1 MAVDIKS
8 PQFPESIFEGTLSS
22 WLKKEG
28 QEIKQDE
35 VLAEIETD
43 KVVIEVT
50 APTDGIMGKIIV
62 DEGSTIKSSE
72 IIGNYN
78 EQSGASNKVEV
89 ETKKTESEIN
99 TVVEPEEIIEE
110 PKKLIEEPAP
120 NIAPTKVESDTNTSD
135 IGDQDLKGFRMGPA
149 AKKLLKEKSVPIE
162 NVASSSKKGVITKK
176 DVMEAS
182 IDSEKPTENI
192 KKDES
197 KAVEESKRV
206 PMSRLR
212 SVVAERLLES
222 QSQTASLTT
231 FNEVDLHEI
240 KALREKYKE
249 TFEDKFGVKLG
260 FMGMFLKASSIA
272 LQEMPIVNASIDG
285 KDIVYHGFQDIG
297 VAVSTERGLVV
308 PVVRNVQN
316 LTIAEIEIAIRD
328 FSLKAREGKI
338 GIEDITGGTFTISNG
353 GVFGSLISTPILNPP
368 QSAILGMHKI
378 QERPVALNGSI
389 EIRPMMYLAL
399 TYDHRL
405 LDGKDAVSFLVK
417 IKDVLESPESMLLG
431 V

>member
-99 TVVEPEEIIEE
+99 TVEEPEEIIEE

-285 KDIVYHGFQDIG
+285 KDIIYHGFQDIG

-316 LTIAEIEIAIRD
+316 LTIAEIEIDIRD

>member
-99 TVVEPEEIIEE
+99 TVEEPEEIIEE
-110 PKKLIEEPAP
+110 PKKIIEEPAP
-120 NIAPTKVESDTNTSD
+120 DMAPTKVEPETNTQD

>member
-99 TVVEPEEIIEE
+99 TVEGPEEIIEE

>member
-1 MAVDIKS
+1 MAIDIKS

-50 APTDGIMGKIIV
+50 APSDGIMGKVIV
-62 DEGSTIKSSE
+62 KEGSTIKSSE
-72 IIGNYN
+72 VIGSYN
-78 EQSGASNKVEV
+78 EGELKAEPNEVKEASSVEKQDEPAEKIEKV
-89 ETKKTESEIN
+89 K
-99 TVVEPEEIIEE
+99 VVEEKQEIKEPQEVAKTFEAEEENNGE
-110 PKKLIEEPAP
+110 L
-120 NIAPTKVESDTNTSD
+120 D
-135 IGDQDLKGFRMGPA
+135 IKGFRMGPA
-149 AKKLLKEKSVPIE
+149 AKKLLKEKSLTTE
-162 NVASSSKKGVITKK
+162 NIKTSSKKGVVTKK
-176 DVMEAS
+176 DILEAERTQKEIKTS
-182 IDSEKPTENI
+182 SVKETSKELGSSE
-192 KKDES
+192 
-197 KAVEESKRV
+197 RV
-206 PMSRLR
+206 PMTRLR
-212 SVVAERLLES
+212 SVVAKRLLES
-222 QSQTASLTT
+222 QAQTASLTT
-231 FNEVDLHEI
+231 FNEVDLHEVKI
-240 KALREKYKE
+240 LREKYKGS
-249 TFEDKFGVKLG
+249 FEEKFGVKLG

-285 KDIVYHGFQDIG
+285 DDIIYHGFQDIG

-316 LTIAEIEIAIRD
+316 LTIAEIELSIRD
-328 FSLKAREGKI
+328 LSLKARDGKLD
-338 GIEDITGGTFTISNG
+338 IEDMTGGTFTVSNG
-353 GVFGSLISTPILNPP
+353 GVFGSLLSTPILNPP

-378 QERPVALNGSI
+378 QERPMAINGNV

-417 IKDVLESPESMLLG
+417 IKEILESPESMILG

>member
-1 MAVDIKS
+1 MAIDIKS

-50 APTDGIMGKIIV
+50 APSDGIMGKVIV
-62 DEGSTIKSSE
+62 KEGSTIKSSE
-72 IIGNYN
+72 VIGSYN
-78 EQSGASNKVEV
+78 EGELKAEPNEVKEASSVEKQDEPAEKIEKV
-89 ETKKTESEIN
+89 K
-99 TVVEPEEIIEE
+99 VVEEKQEIKEPQEVAKTFEAEEENNGE
-110 PKKLIEEPAP
+110 L
-120 NIAPTKVESDTNTSD
+120 D
-135 IGDQDLKGFRMGPA
+135 IKGFRMGPA
-149 AKKLLKEKSVPIE
+149 AKKLLKEKSLTTE
-162 NVASSSKKGVITKK
+162 NIKTSSKKGVVTKK
-176 DVMEAS
+176 DILEAERTQKEIKTS
-182 IDSEKPTENI
+182 SVKETSKELGSSE
-192 KKDES
+192 
-197 KAVEESKRV
+197 RV
-206 PMSRLR
+206 PMTRLR
-212 SVVAERLLES
+212 SVVAKRLLES
-222 QSQTASLTT
+222 QAQTASLTT
-231 FNEVDLHEI
+231 FNEVDLHEVKI
-240 KALREKYKE
+240 LREKYKE
-249 TFEDKFGVKLG
+249 SFEEKFGVKLG

-285 KDIVYHGFQDIG
+285 DDIIYHGFQDIG

-316 LTIAEIEIAIRD
+316 LTIAEIELSIRD
-328 FSLKAREGKI
+328 LSLKARDGKLD
-338 GIEDITGGTFTISNG
+338 IEDMTGGTFTVSNG
-353 GVFGSLISTPILNPP
+353 GVFGSLLSTPILNPP

-378 QERPVALNGSI
+378 QERPMAINGNV

-417 IKDVLESPESMLLG
+417 IKEILESPESMILG

>member
-1 MAVDIKS
+1 MAIDIKS

-50 APTDGIMGKIIV
+50 APSDGVMGKILV
-62 DEGSTIKSSE
+62 DEGAIIKSSE
-72 IIGNYN
+72 VIGSYKESAIENDSKVVEETDVPE
-78 EQSGASNKVEV
+78 EQVELDKKAEEVKEV
-89 ETKKTESEIN
+89 EAKQEVHEVHETAETTKEKI
-99 TVVEPEEIIEE
+99 
-110 PKKLIEEPAP
+110 L
-120 NIAPTKVESDTNTSD
+120 ESDT
-135 IGDQDLKGFRMGPA
+135 KGFRMGPA
-149 AKKLLKEKSVPIE
+149 AKKLLKEKSLTTE
-162 NVASSSKKGVITKK
+162 NIKTSSKKGVVTKK
-176 DVMEAS
+176 DILEA
-182 IDSEKPTENI
+182 EKTQKVTESTKVKENI
-192 KKDES
+192 TNMGSSE
-197 KAVEESKRV
+197 RV
-206 PMSRLR
+206 PMTRLR
-212 SVVAERLLES
+212 SVVAKRLLES
-222 QSQTASLTT
+222 QAQTASLTT
-231 FNEVDLHEI
+231 FNEVDLHEVKI
-240 KALREKYKE
+240 LREKYKE
-249 TFEDKFGVKLG
+249 SFEEKFGVKLG

-285 KDIVYHGFQDIG
+285 DDIVYHGFQDIG

-316 LTIAEIEIAIRD
+316 LTIAEIELAIRD
-328 FSLKAREGKI
+328 LSLKARDGKLD
-338 GIEDITGGTFTISNG
+338 IEDMTGGTFTVSNG
-353 GVFGSLISTPILNPP
+353 GVFGSLLSTPILNPP

-378 QERPVALNGSI
+378 QERPMAVNGNV

-417 IKDVLESPESMLLG
+417 IKEILESPESMILG

>member
-89 ETKKTESEIN
+89 ETKKTESEIY
-99 TVVEPEEIIEE
+99 TVEVPEEIIEE

-162 NVASSSKKGVITKK
+162 NIASSSKKGVITKK

>member
-1 MAVDIKS
+1 MAIDIKS

-50 APTDGIMGKIIV
+50 APSDGVMGKV
-62 DEGSTIKSSE
+62 LVNEGATIKSSE
-72 IIGNYN
+72 VIGSYKEGAIETKSKVVEETDVPE
-78 EQSGASNKVEV
+78 EQVELVEKAEEVKEV
-89 ETKKTESEIN
+89 EAKQEVH
-99 TVVEPEEIIEE
+99 VVHDSVETAEE
-110 PKKLIEEPAP
+110 K
-120 NIAPTKVESDTNTSD
+120 NVELDT
-135 IGDQDLKGFRMGPA
+135 KGFRMGPA
-149 AKKLLKEKSVPIE
+149 AKKLLKEKSLSAE
-162 NVASSSKKGVITKK
+162 NIKTSSKKGVVTKK
-176 DVMEAS
+176 DILEAEKTQKVTEPS
-182 IDSEKPTENI
+182 KVKESTTEISSSE
-192 KKDES
+192 
-197 KAVEESKRV
+197 RV
-206 PMSRLR
+206 PMTRLR
-212 SVVAERLLES
+212 SVVAKRLLES

-231 FNEVDLHEI
+231 FNEVDLHEV
-240 KALREKYKE
+240 KTLREKYKE
-249 TFEDKFGVKLG
+249 SFEEKFGVKLG

-285 KDIVYHGFQDIG
+285 DDIIYHGFQDIG

-316 LTIAEIEIAIRD
+316 LTIAEIELAIRD
-328 FSLKAREGKI
+328 LSLKARDGKLD
-338 GIEDITGGTFTISNG
+338 IEDMTGGTFTVSNG
-353 GVFGSLISTPILNPP
+353 GVFGSLLSTPILNPP

-378 QERPVALNGSI
+378 QERPMAVKGNV

-417 IKDVLESPESMLLG
+417 IKEILESPESMILG

>member
-99 TVVEPEEIIEE
+99 TVEEPEEIIEE

-120 NIAPTKVESDTNTSD
+120 DIAPTKVEPDTNTSD

-149 AKKLLKEKSVPIE
+149 AKKLLKEICANRKCCLVL
-162 NVASSSKKGVITKK
+162 KK
-176 DVMEAS
+176 
-182 IDSEKPTENI
+182 
-192 KKDES
+192 
-197 KAVEESKRV
+197 
-206 PMSRLR
+206 R
-212 SVVAERLLES
+212 S
-222 QSQTASLTT
+222 
-231 FNEVDLHEI
+231 N
-240 KALREKYKE
+240 Y
-249 TFEDKFGVKLG
+249 
-260 FMGMFLKASSIA
+260 
-272 LQEMPIVNASIDG
+272 
-285 KDIVYHGFQDIG
+285 
-297 VAVSTERGLVV
+297 
-308 PVVRNVQN
+308 
-316 LTIAEIEIAIRD
+316 
-328 FSLKAREGKI
+328 
-338 GIEDITGGTFTISNG
+338 
-353 GVFGSLISTPILNPP
+353 
-368 QSAILGMHKI
+368 
-378 QERPVALNGSI
+378 
-389 EIRPMMYLAL
+389 
-399 TYDHRL
+399 
-405 LDGKDAVSFLVK
+405 
-417 IKDVLESPESMLLG
+417 
-431 V
+431 